1 MRYLVLGV
9 LACLC
14 SGLAWAEVDETL
26 GKSKATHIN
35 AQKLAKPSSK
45 ASPKLTPAELAK
57 LATEKEIAQRRAAF
71 VPTAAV
77 ATTAAT
83 ATLSPAAAPL
93 PNPALDA
100 AAPATMPEA
109 QAAVTGDVHVG
120 RMVCELGNAVS
131 VTPDPSRLGTYWVQ
145 MRQHRYH
152 MTPVATS
159 TGAVRLEDKQAGAMW
174 LQLPHKSMLMN
185 SKIGQ
190 RMADECQ
197 SAHQFDEASRMK
209 SGPPS
214 TLLDG
219 PSFAKK

>member
-1 MRYLVLGV
+1 
-9 LACLC
+9 
-14 SGLAWAEVDETL
+14 
-26 GKSKATHIN
+26 
-35 AQKLAKPSSK
+35 
-45 ASPKLTPAELAK
+45 
-57 LATEKEIAQRRAAF
+57 
-71 VPTAAV
+71 
-77 ATTAAT
+77 
-83 ATLSPAAAPL
+83 
-93 PNPALDA
+93 
-100 AAPATMPEA
+100 MPEA

-131 VTPDPSRLGTYWVQ
+131 VTPDASRLGTYWVQ

-197 SAHQFDEASRMK
+197 SAHQLEVATRMK

-219 PSFAKK
+219 PSLAKK